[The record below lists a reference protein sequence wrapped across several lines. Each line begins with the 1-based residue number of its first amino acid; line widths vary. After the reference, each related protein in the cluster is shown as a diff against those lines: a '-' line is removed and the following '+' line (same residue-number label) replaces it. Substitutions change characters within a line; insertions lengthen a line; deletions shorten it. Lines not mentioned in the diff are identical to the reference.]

1 MYPLP
6 SLIRDHVHLYNIHP
20 SLQAAKAAE
29 DAAEK
34 ARKKE
39 LENERRAAASRGK
52 QISGGPIADLSM
64 D

>member
-1 MYPLP
+1 V
-6 SLIRDHVHLYNIHP
+6 D
-20 SLQAAKAAE
+20 E

-34 ARKKE
+34 VRKMQ